1 MVAIRGA
8 IITFALL
15 VPIVR
20 GGVAYR
26 AYGGFIPAGGDIGT
40 LPAGSS
46 VAAASAACDA
56 AASCA
61 GFTFEGPRGGPSPG
75 TVYLKNATAA
85 GTFVPDANSTWTTYL
100 PVVGPCDIL
109 LAAGHPCVAAYSMVR
124 ALYGAY
130 GGKLYTL
137 TRSDGAALSIGTAAG
152 TGGVADAA
160 AHDAFCARAA
170 TCVVSAL
177 IDQSPAGNDLGVA
190 PQERGGFDLPVNAS
204 RFPITV
210 NGAKAYGA
218 FFEPQ
223 MGYRNTTG
231 TGMATGNE
239 EESMFFVVDGTR
251 ENSYCCFDFGNAGKL
266 PGDFGD
272 GSMEAV
278 YWGSSSGWSH
288 GFQSG
293 PWVGADLENGIYYG
307 NPNGST
313 YNPGN
318 MPLRYPFVF
327 AQLKGGANGFTLKA
341 ADATQGKLQTMWAGP
356 RPSEKYQPMQKR
368 GGIILGI
375 GGDNTREAV
384 GTFFEGVI
392 AQGFTEDAVDDA
404 LQRSVV
410 EAGYG
415 Q

>member
-1 MVAIRGA
+1 MRAFA
-8 IITFALL
+8 LCALL
-15 VPIVR
+15 VPIPIVR

-26 AYGGFIPAGGDIGT
+26 VSGGFIPAGGDVGT
-40 LPAGSS
+40 LPAGST
-46 VAAASAACDA
+46 VGAASAACDA
-56 AASCA
+56 LQSCA
-61 GFTFEGPRGGPSPG
+61 GFTFDGPRGGPSPG
-75 TVYLKNATAA
+75 TVYLKNATAV
-85 GTFVPDANSTWTTYL
+85 GEFVPDANSTWSTYL
-100 PVVGPCDIL
+100 PVVGPCDVL
-109 LAAGHPCVAAYSMVR
+109 QAAGHPCVAAYSMVR

-130 GGKLYTL
+130 GGALYTL
-137 TRSDGAALSIGTAAG
+137 TRSSDGAALSIGTAAG

-160 AHDAFCARAA
+160 AHDAFCAGAE
-170 TCVVSAL
+170 CVVAAF
-177 IDQSPAGNDLGVA
+177 IDQSPSGNDLGVA
-190 PQERGGFDLPVNAS
+190 PQERGGFDLPINAS

-218 FFEPQ
+218 YFGPQ
-223 MGYRNTTG
+223 NGYRNTTG
-231 TGMATGNE
+231 TGMATGNAA
-239 EESMFFVVDGTR
+239 ESMYFVVDGAHY
-251 ENSYCCFDFGNAGKL
+251 NAMCCFDFGNAGKL
-266 PGDFGD
+266 PGDYGD

-278 YWGSSSGWSH
+278 YWGSGAGWSH
-288 GFQSG
+288 GYLSG

-327 AQLKGGANGFTLKA
+327 AQLKGGTNGFALKA
-341 ADATQGKLQTMWAGP
+341 ADATQGKLQTMWEGP
-356 RPSEKYQPMQKR
+356 RPAPHYQPMQKR

-375 GGDNTREAV
+375 GGDNTRMAV

-392 AQGFTEDAVDDA
+392 AQGYLADDVDDA

-410 EAGYG
+410 AAGYG